1 MTDGSA
7 PDRDIV
13 DKLLAG
19 LDHVLDVVHDKVLR
33 PIILAGRAIAF
44 GLIIALAALFFAV
57 VVVIGLVRLLNVY
70 VFSSHQWIT
79 YVVIG
84 ALSIIAGLVIWRKR
98 RPLTLRK

>member
-1 MTDGSA
+1 MTEATPPQTDL
-7 PDRDIV
+7 V

-19 LDHVLDVVHDKVLR
+19 LDHALDVVHDKVLR

-44 GLIIALAALFFAV
+44 GLIIALAALVFV
-57 VVVIGLVRLLNVY
+57 VVIVIGLVRLLNVY
-70 VFSSHQWIT
+70 AFSSHQWIT

-84 ALSIIAGLVIWRKR
+84 ALSILAGLIIWRKR